1 LTKYFGDVLMDF
13 QNGCRLDLR
22 VKLAL
27 EMLKSDQVPHEVEDS
42 ADGMSTR
49 ALTTQER
56 AEYALE
62 LAGHLILGACRRGW
76 IEDMPEGTGL
86 SDGQLDHIKRVARA
100 GVVQGLTQQRMAED
114 AASGVIPVK
123 GKVQ

>member
-27 EMLKSDQVPHEVEDS
+27 EMLKSNQVPFELPLEGDIDPS
-42 ADGMSTR
+42 P
-49 ALTTQER
+49 LTPQDR
-56 AEYALE
+56 AEYALD
-62 LAGHLILGACRRGW
+62 LAGRLIDGALRRGW
-76 IEDMPEGTGL
+76 IEDMPEGGL
-86 SDGQLDHIKRVARA
+86 SDKQLDHIKRMAAA

-114 AASGVIPVK
+114 AAGGVIPVK

>member
-1 LTKYFGDVLMDF
+1 LTTYFGDVLMDF

-27 EMLKSDQVPHEVEDS
+27 EMLKSDQVPHEVEYS

-49 ALTTQER
+49 ALTTKER
-56 AEYALE
+56 AEYALS
-62 LAGHLILGACRRGW
+62 LAGHLIDGAAQRGW
-76 IEDMPEGTGL
+76 IEPMPEGSGL
-86 SDGQLDHIKRVARA
+86 TYEQADHVKRMAAA
-100 GVVQGLTQQRMAED
+100 GVLQGLTQQRLAED